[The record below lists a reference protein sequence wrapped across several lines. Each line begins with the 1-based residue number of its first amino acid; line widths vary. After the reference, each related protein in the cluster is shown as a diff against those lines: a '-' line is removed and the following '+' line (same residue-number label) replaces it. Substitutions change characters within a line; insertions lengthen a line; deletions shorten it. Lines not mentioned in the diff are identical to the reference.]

1 MSDLPNPTI
10 CEERLSAWV
19 DGEGSPA
26 ERQAVQAWVDT
37 HPEDA
42 ARAQQWQADRTAL
55 QAALAG
61 GAASAVDPLTQ
72 RLQVHVW
79 RGSVLSPD
87 AAGGVAGAAA
97 GAVPSGDT
105 SNPIVSADAASKAAG
120 HTSPGSYARRWPL
133 AAAAAAMFALGG
145 AVGGAV
151 VWGWRA
157 QQPGGE
163 TALLTPQGWVQRAA
177 FAHSV
182 YVPEPRH
189 AVEVKAQEEHLSR
202 WLTNRVAVPVK
213 LFNLREQGFE
223 LVGGRL
229 LPDGAGKSAQLMYE
243 DAQKVRVTVYLRKP
257 EKGTEAAF
265 RYERNGDVGMFYWVE
280 DNCGYALVGNLPR
293 ERLLALS
300 EAIYK
305 QNPQHALPK

>member
-19 DGEGSPA
+19 DGEGSAA
-26 ERQAVQAWVDT
+26 ERQAVEAWIAT

-42 ARAQQWQADRTAL
+42 ERARQWQADRTAL
-55 QAALAG
+55 HAALAG
-61 GAASAVDPLTQ
+61 GAASAADPLTR
-72 RLQVHVW
+72 RLQEQVW
-79 RGSVLSPD
+79 S
-87 AAGGVAGAAA
+87 GGGAAA
-97 GAVPSGDT
+97 PGADSAAALG
-105 SNPIVSADAASKAAG
+105 VSR
-120 HTSPGSYARRWPL
+120 RRWPV
-133 AAAAAAMFALGG
+133 AAVAAAMFALGG
-145 AVGGAV
+145 AIGGAA
-151 VWGWRA
+151 VWGWHR
-157 QQPGGE
+157 QTPSGE
-163 TALLTPQGWVQRAA
+163 LALLTPQGWVQRAA

-182 YVPEPRH
+182 YVPEQRH

-229 LPDGAGKSAQLMYE
+229 LPDGTGKSAQLMYE
-243 DAQKVRVTVYLRKP
+243 DAQKARVTVYLRKP

-265 RYERNGDVGMFYWVE
+265 RYERHGEAGMFYWVE
-280 DNCGYALVGNLPR
+280 NNCGYALVGNLPR
-293 ERLLALS
+293 ERLLALA

-305 QNPQHALPK
+305 QNPQQALPK